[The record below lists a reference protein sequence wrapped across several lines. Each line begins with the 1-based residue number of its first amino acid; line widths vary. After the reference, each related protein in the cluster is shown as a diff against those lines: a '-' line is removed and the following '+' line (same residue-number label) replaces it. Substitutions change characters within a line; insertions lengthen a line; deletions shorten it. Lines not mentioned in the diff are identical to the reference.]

1 MSVFQAFQ
9 KELDIEESN
18 LRGTLKKGEVIL
30 RFCHPSALQTIRN
43 QIAFLK
49 RRWTDVAGWAKQRD
63 TKLKEGLEKL
73 LLEQKLIETLMSWI
87 INEETTII
95 EREKIPLPD
104 EYDAVHV
111 LLEEHKN
118 VQQEATKKQ
127 DDYDKVTKHAKK
139 RIGAERRR
147 APKTPGKGRE
157 GSFIKEYMNP
167 AVTQLAKRW
176 QNLWLLLMD
185 RLIRLQAKLD
195 EIRIQ
200 KASAEFNWEEW
211 RDRFKAWLRES
222 KSRVSDLWRRKDQDR
237 DNKLNREEFV
247 EAIIETTFLTERW
260 EIELVFNMLEYS
272 TYVSY
277 KDFVDSLKSK
287 TAKKRE
293 QPKTDADRVHYEIEE
308 ELEKCMCQRKYQI
321 VKISEG
327 KYYFGESQ
335 KLRLVRFMRTS
346 VMVRVGGGWDRLQE
360 YLLKND
366 PCRAEGKTNYELR
379 EKMLV
384 PGGTS
389 MQAFKFKRPG
399 VSRESSSTGL
409 RPRLPSRE
417 PSGEMRRSGIPRRQ
431 KSDLEREQKKIPT
444 YATHDYSRVKSS
456 GYGASPVAKKRQTA
470 HADDGR
476 TRLRRSGSG
485 LSTESRESVDGD
497 ETPKITRERSGDVFS
512 RLYGSTRK
520 PLKEVKPRTP
530 SSAAKTTSA
539 ASTPVKPRG
548 KAAAERQEGEAIPKP
563 LSSPTTKPAVGGV
576 FARLTSTGTATK
588 KSIAETAAEKQK
600 KPAAK
605 KPLTKEQKREQEWR
619 SVRGKK

>member
-1 MSVFQAFQ
+1 M
-9 KELDIEESN
+9 
-18 LRGTLKKGEVIL
+18 KKGEVIL
-30 RFCHPSALQTIRN
+30 RFCHPGALQTIRN

-73 LLEQKLIETLMSWI
+73 LFEQKLIEILMSWI

-95 EREKIPLPD
+95 EREKIPLPE
-104 EYDAVHV
+104 EYDAVHA
-111 LLEEHKN
+111 LLEEHKQ
-118 VQQEATKKQ
+118 VQEEATKKQ

-139 RIGAERRR
+139 RMGTERRK

-157 GSFIKEYMNP
+157 LSFIKEYLNP

-211 RDRFKAWLRES
+211 RERFKAWLRES
-222 KSRVSDLWRRKDQDR
+222 KSRVSDLWRKKDQDR

-247 EAIIETTFLTERW
+247 EAIIETTFVTERW
-260 EIELVFNMLEYS
+260 EIELVFNMLEYH
-272 TYVSY
+272 TLISY
-277 KDFVDSLKSK
+277 KDFVDSLKNK
-287 TAKKRE
+287 AAKKKE
-293 QPKTDADRVHYEIEE
+293 QPKTDADRIRYEIEE

-346 VMVRVGGGWDRLQE
+346 VMVRVGGGWDTLQG

-366 PCRAEGKTNYELR
+366 PCRAEGKTSYELR
-379 EKMLV
+379 ETMLV
-384 PGGTS
+384 PGGGT

-409 RPRLPSRE
+409 RPRIPSRE
-417 PSGEMRRSGIPRRQ
+417 ASGEIKRSGIPRRQ
-431 KSDLEREQKKIPT
+431 KSDLEREQRKIPT
-444 YATHDYSRVKSS
+444 YGQKDYSRVRGS
-456 GYGASPVAKKRQTA
+456 GYGASPSAKRRVGSQG
-470 HADDGR
+470 DD
-476 TRLRRSGSG
+476 TKPRLRLSGSG
-485 LSTESRESVDGD
+485 LSSGSKDSVDAD
-497 ETPKITRERSGDVFS
+497 DTPKITRERSGDVFS
-512 RLYGSTRK
+512 RLYGTRK
-520 PLKEVKPRTP
+520 SGREVKPRTP
-530 SSAAKTTSA
+530 SSTAKTASA
-539 ASTPVKPRG
+539 VQSPIRPRV
-548 KAAAERQEGEAIPKP
+548 KAATERKEGEAVAKTP
-563 LSSPTTKPAVGGV
+563 SSPATKPAVGGV

-588 KSIAETAAEKQK
+588 KAIAESASDKGK
-600 KPAAK
+600 KTPARK
-605 KPLTKEQKREQEWR
+605 SLTKDQKREQDWK
-619 SVRGKK
+619 SVRSKK

>member
-1 MSVFQAFQ
+1 MFQ
-9 KELDIEESN
+9 KELDLEETN
-18 LRGTLKKGEVIL
+18 LRTILKKGEVIL
-30 RFCHPSALQTIRN
+30 RFCHPGALQTIRN

-63 TKLKEGLEKL
+63 AKLKEGLEKL
-73 LLEQKLIETLMSWI
+73 LFEQKLIETLMSWI

-95 EREKIPLPD
+95 EREEIPLP
-104 EYDAVHV
+104 EAYDAVHT
-111 LLEEHKN
+111 LLEEHKG

-139 RIGAERRR
+139 RIGSERRR
-147 APKTPGKGRE
+147 LPKTPGRGRE

-185 RLIRLQAKLD
+185 RLIRLQARLD

-211 RDRFKAWLRES
+211 RERFKGWLKES

-247 EAIIETTFLTERW
+247 EAIIETTFITERW
-260 EIELVFNMLEYS
+260 EIELVFNMLEAHS
-272 TYVSY
+272 LISY
-277 KDFVDSLKSK
+277 KDFVDSLKNK
-287 TAKKRE
+287 TARKKE
-293 QPKTDADRVHYEIEE
+293 QPKTDADRINYEIEE

-346 VMVRVGGGWDRLQE
+346 VMVRVGGGWDTLQG

-366 PCRAEGKTNYELR
+366 PCRAEGKSNYELR
-379 EKMLV
+379 ERLLT
-384 PGGTS
+384 PGGGA

-409 RPRLPSRE
+409 RPRIPSRE
-417 PSGEMRRSGIPRRQ
+417 PSGEIRRSGIPRRQ
-431 KSDLEREQKKIPT
+431 KSDLERDQKRIPT
-444 YATHDYSRVKSS
+444 YGGQDYSRVRGS
-456 GYGASPVAKKRQTA
+456 GYGLTSAAKRRQASQG
-470 HADDGR
+470 DDTKPR
-476 TRLRRSGSG
+476 FRRSGSG
-485 LSTESRESVDGD
+485 LSTGSRDSVDGD
-497 ETPKITRERSGDVFS
+497 DTPKITRERSGDVFS
-512 RLYGSTRK
+512 RLYGSTRRSF
-520 PLKEVKPRTP
+520 KEAKPRTP
-530 SSAAKTTSA
+530 SSVTKATSA
-539 ASTPVKPRG
+539 ATTPVRPRG
-548 KAAAERQEGEAIPKP
+548 KAAAERREGEAVGKP
-563 LSSPTTKPAVGGV
+563 LASPSTKPSVGGV

-588 KSIAETAAEKQK
+588 RATAETAAEKQK
-600 KPAAK
+600 KASVRRS
-605 KPLTKEQKREQEWR
+605 LTKDQKREQDWK
-619 SVRGKK
+619 SVRAKK